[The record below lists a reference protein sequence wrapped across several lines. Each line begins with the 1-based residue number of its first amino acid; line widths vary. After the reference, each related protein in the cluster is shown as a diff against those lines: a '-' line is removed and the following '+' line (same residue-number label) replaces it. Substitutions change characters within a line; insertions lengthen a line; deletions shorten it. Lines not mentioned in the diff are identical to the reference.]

1 MPGLSNE
8 VKEILSGNKPDNIKE
23 ARLLP
28 GMTPAAAS
36 ILLRFVKN
44 K

>member
-1 MPGLSNE
+1 MLE
-8 VKEILSGNKPDNIKE
+8 KHKPKNIGE

-28 GMTPAAAS
+28 GMTPAAAN
-36 ILLRFVKN
+36 ILLRFVK